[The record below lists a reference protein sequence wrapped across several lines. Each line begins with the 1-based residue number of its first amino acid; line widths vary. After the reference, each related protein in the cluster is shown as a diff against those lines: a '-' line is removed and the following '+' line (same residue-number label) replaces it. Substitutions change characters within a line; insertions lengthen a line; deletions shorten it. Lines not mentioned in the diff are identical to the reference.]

1 MINGN
6 IDEFVEK
13 LSGNVKRKWNG
24 WTNKKIPLGATN
36 TQGNIFE
43 DTLRCILMFH
53 ISIR

>member
-36 TQGNIFE
+36 TQGAY
-43 DTLRCILMFH
+43 LR
-53 ISIR
+53 IRIPSKQVKLLYA